1 MDIILSAIFDDP
13 ARRRFWLLTKALEDA
28 PLEVALCLA
37 MSAEAFVTG
46 RAGAARERTIVDYS
60 IGPQLSASIH

>member
-1 MDIILSAIFDDP
+1 MDIDLSTVFDDP

-46 RAGAARERTIVDYS
+46 RAEASQERAIASYW
-60 IGPQLSASIH
+60 IGLQLSASVH